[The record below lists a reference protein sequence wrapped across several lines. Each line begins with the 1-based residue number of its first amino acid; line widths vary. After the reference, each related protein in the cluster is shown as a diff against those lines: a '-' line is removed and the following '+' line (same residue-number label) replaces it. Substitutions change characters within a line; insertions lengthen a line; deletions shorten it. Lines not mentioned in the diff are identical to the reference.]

1 MKTLL
6 IDFRSTFRSRVLD
19 LLWRQWNT
27 FGVTGDGA
35 RWDGTPID
43 PEALLLVS
51 CTVARHDARLFDA
64 VLEWMDING
73 RYINIQ
79 RVKRML
85 ADEGFAGEAVFR
97 AIADVTKGSASIA
110 KWANSSVA
118 TTGTLKEPEPLFYLS
133 DGRPLPLARDKDAV
147 FADHRFLRDRYKPRN
162 VARPFRPEAAAN
174 LILRLRALIGVS
186 ARCEILA
193 FLLINGRGSPRS
205 VARQTY
211 FYPATVSKALNEMQD
226 SGYVTSRVEGRRRH
240 YTLTPDAWHEL
251 LLREARLTWIV
262 WPRLFR
268 ALDQLWLFLHDE
280 RLDDKTPLAQASA
293 LRRVLLHSAIEK
305 IDSSRGFIF
314 GDLSAHPGETLI
326 PFFTERMNS
335 LLDFLERTGDGET
348 EGGFVGQ

>member
-6 IDFRSTFRSRVLD
+6 IDFRSTFRDRVLD

-27 FGVTGDGA
+27 LGVAGHGS
-35 RWDGTPID
+35 RWEGTPID

-85 ADEGFAGEAVFR
+85 TEEEFAGEAVFR
-97 AIADVTKGSASIA
+97 AIADVTKETASVA
-110 KWANSSVA
+110 KWSRSSVA
-118 TTGTLKEPEPLFYLS
+118 ATGTLKEPEPLFYLS
-133 DGRPLPLARDKDAV
+133 DGRPLPLARDRDPV
-147 FADHRFLRDRYKPRN
+147 FADHRFLRNRFEPRD
-162 VARPFRPEAAAN
+162 VARQFRPEPAAN

-186 ARCEILA
+186 ARCEILS
-193 FLLINGRGSPRS
+193 FLLINGGGSPRA

-240 YTLTPDAWHEL
+240 YRLTPDAWRKL
-251 LLREARLTWIV
+251 LLGKAKLTWTV

-268 ALDQLWLFLHDE
+268 ALEQLWLFFHDE
-280 RLDDKTPLAQASA
+280 QLADKSPLAQASV

-305 IDSSRGFIF
+305 IDSSGGFTF
-314 GDLSAHPGETLI
+314 GEPSAHPGEQLLS
-326 PFFTERMNS
+326 FFTERINS
-335 LLDFLERTGDGET
+335 LLDLLERTGDGGT
-348 EGGFVGQ
+348 GRPC